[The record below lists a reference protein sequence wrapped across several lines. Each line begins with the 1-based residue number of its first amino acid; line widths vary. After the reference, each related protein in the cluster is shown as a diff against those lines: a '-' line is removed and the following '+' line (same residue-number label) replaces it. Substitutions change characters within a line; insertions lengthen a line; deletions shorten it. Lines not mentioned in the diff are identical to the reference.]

1 MMTWK
6 MKGSTR
12 RKREFLCTFGFV
24 RLDGRLGPLWQMV
37 DAMAGIEFEDVG
49 LRVTRVLRNGRRRYD
64 AASKERLV
72 SACLRPG
79 SSISGLALA
88 HGVNAN
94 LLRRWVGKRLAEGR
108 AAERSFVPVRLGE
121 SKCAGA
127 FSGVIDGGVGDT
139 LRHDDGGGDWTR
151 PVAAPDAQD
160 RRGAASAVGTTHV
173 TAWLPNGVKVVLD
186 CGVLEIGAVLEVL
199 AHVPSGR

>member
-1 MMTWK
+1 MIECEIA
-6 MKGSTR
+6 STM
-12 RKREFLCTFGFV
+12 E
-24 RLDGRLGPLWQMV
+24 MV

-49 LRVTRVLRNGRRRYD
+49 LRVTRVLRNGHRRYD

-94 LLRRWVGKRLAEGR
+94 LLRKWVGKRLAEGP
-108 AAERSFVPVRLGE
+108 ASVRSFVPVRLGDGGCG
-121 SKCAGA
+121 SAS
-127 FSGVIDGGVGDT
+127 SGVIDGGAEA
-139 LRHDDGGGDWTR
+139 LRHDDGGCDQAW
-151 PVAAPDAQD
+151 PMVPPDGGD
-160 RRGAASAVGTTHV
+160 RRDPVRVVGVTHV
-173 TAWLPNGVKVVLD
+173 TAWLANGVKVVLD
-186 CGVLEIGAVLEVL
+186 CGGSDVGAVLGAL

>member
-1 MMTWK
+1 
-6 MKGSTR
+6 
-12 RKREFLCTFGFV
+12 
-24 RLDGRLGPLWQMV
+24 
-37 DAMAGIEFEDVG
+37 MAGIEFEDVG
-49 LRVTRVLRNGRRRYD
+49 LRVTRVLQNGRRRYD

-94 LLRRWVGKRLAEGR
+94 LLRKWVGKRLAEGPV
-108 AAERSFVPVRLGE
+108 AARSFVPVCLGDAE
-121 SKCAGA
+121 CAGA
-127 FSGVIDGGVGDT
+127 FSGVIDGGVVGA
-139 LRHDDGGGDWTR
+139 LRHDHGGGDRTR
-151 PVAAPDAQD
+151 QIAAPDAGD
-160 RRGAASAVGTTHV
+160 RCGAAPAVGVTHV

-186 CGVLEIGAVLEVL
+186 CGAADVGAVLGAL

>member
-1 MMTWK
+1 
-6 MKGSTR
+6 
-12 RKREFLCTFGFV
+12 
-24 RLDGRLGPLWQMV
+24 MV
-37 DAMAGIEFEDVG
+37 DAMAEIEFESVG
-49 LRVTRVLRNGRRRYD
+49 LRVTHVLRNGRRRFD

-94 LLRRWVGKRLAEGR
+94 LLRKWVGKRLAEGR

-121 SKCAGA
+121 TKCAGA
-127 FSGVIDGGVGDT
+127 LSSVIDGSVGDT

-151 PVAAPDAQD
+151 PVSAPDARD
-160 RRGAASAVGTTHV
+160 RRGAAAAVGTTHV

-186 CGVLEIGAVLEVL
+186 CGASDVGVVLGAL

>member
-1 MMTWK
+1 
-6 MKGSTR
+6 
-12 RKREFLCTFGFV
+12 
-24 RLDGRLGPLWQMV
+24 MV

-72 SACLRPG
+72 SACLLPG

-94 LLRRWVGKRLAEGR
+94 LLRKWVGQRLAEGS
-108 AAERSFVPVRLGE
+108 AAGRSFVPVRLGAAE
-121 SKCAGA
+121 CADR
-127 FSGVIDGGVGDT
+127 FIDVIDDGVVDAI
-139 LRHDDGGGDWTR
+139 RHDDCGGDRAW
-151 PVAAPDAQD
+151 PVAAAPDGGD
-160 RRGAASAVGTTHV
+160 RCGTARAVGVTHV

-186 CGVLEIGAVLEVL
+186 CGGSDVGAVLGAL
-199 AHVPSGR
+199 AHVPAGR

>member
-1 MMTWK
+1 
-6 MKGSTR
+6 
-12 RKREFLCTFGFV
+12 
-24 RLDGRLGPLWQMV
+24 
-37 DAMAGIEFEDVG
+37 MAGIEFEDVG

-79 SSISGLALA
+79 ASISGLALA

-94 LLRRWVGKRLAEGR
+94 LLRKWVGKRLAERSAGV
-108 AAERSFVPVRLGE
+108 RSFVPVRLDDVE
-121 SKCAGA
+121 RKEA
-127 FSGVIDGGVGDT
+127 VGSVV
-139 LRHDDGGGDWTR
+139 GGGCEDDVRDVEFSIGDR
-151 PVAAPDAQD
+151 PRPACGAGDV
-160 RRGAASAVGTTHV
+160 RGAGSARGVTHV

-186 CGVLEIGAVLEVL
+186 CGASDVGAVLGAL